1 MRGMIRVSTLALLVV
16 AASAVAFDPP
26 QVVEV
31 PRPAPAKWQEFRAEP
46 GKTIRL
52 SLKDNTPATWVLA
65 EEGTAS
71 SLTPQDSPT
80 QFVDFVGP
88 SGRHCLVAYVQGQ
101 QPARIVV
108 IVGDGVPGPVDPGP
122 GPVDPPPPGPETY
135 FFVIVRAD
143 GPADPVFTKVM
154 GYPEWAKLT
163 EAGHKY
169 KDYTLR
175 DAVRLNLMPRANEL
189 PCVIT
194 LRISADG
201 KRSSIARG
209 PVPFPIT
216 GTAVLELPKGVS
228 P

>member
-1 MRGMIRVSTLALLVV
+1 MRGMIRASTLALLVV

-31 PRPAPAKWQEFRAEP
+31 PRPAPAKWQEFRTES
-46 GKTIRL
+46 GRIDL
-52 SLKDNTPATWVLA
+52 SLKDGQAATWALA
-65 EEGTAS
+65 EEGGTAE
-71 SLTPQDSPT
+71 LNPPTPATVASFSAT
-80 QFVDFVGP
+80 R
-88 SGRHCLVAYVQGQ
+88 SGRYKIIAFVAGQ

-108 IVGDGVPGPVDPGP
+108 VVGDGVPGPVDPGP